1 MGRIILPLPAYIL
14 LHVSTLTLGLAVPV
28 LAWAGAGQQWAAHYS
43 WELSVASAALATLIG
58 AAVGCRVEPPV
69 RFATVKLWPTWARFL
84 TSLVMGFGGAVAASS
99 QLGLGLGIAVSAFAG
114 AFSGPILILLVQ
126 GRQVGQF
133 GGSNDA
139 N

>member
-28 LAWAGAGQQWAAHYS
+28 LALAGAGQQWAAHYS

-58 AAVGCRVEPPV
+58 AVVGCRVEPPA

-84 TSLVMGFGGAVAASS
+84 TSLVMGFGWAVAASS